1 MRTPESPIIFTTN
14 PPTPT
19 QTSTISTQT
28 SPASAKTP
36 DVIYTL
42 DKYIEHRQQIAKKNA
57 ELLLE
62 RNIQSRQKIV
72 NNWIKKKGSKKA
84 KVTYKENE
92 IVFTKKKINKK
103 IVKRNRIIIQINLR
117 KLVKKNS
124 YTLNQEDLTNEDVEK
139 QILLNNNNSKQVYKI
154 IFSDRTTS

>member
-28 SPASAKTP
+28 SPVSAKTP

-62 RNIQSRQKIV
+62 RNILPRLKIV
-72 NNWIKKKGSKKA
+72 NN
-84 KVTYKENE
+84 
-92 IVFTKKKINKK
+92 
-103 IVKRNRIIIQINLR
+103 
-117 KLVKKNS
+117 
-124 YTLNQEDLTNEDVEK
+124 
-139 QILLNNNNSKQVYKI
+139 
-154 IFSDRTTS
+154 